1 MFYFYY
7 CYLVTDTLKIAGERR
22 SNWDNT
28 QVPGLNQTL
37 TGLNDMC
44 NIGLYLKFLDQ
55 QWLELLERNALSFF
69 VKFVKE
75 VC

>member
-1 MFYFYY
+1 
-7 CYLVTDTLKIAGERR
+7 
-22 SNWDNT
+22 
-28 QVPGLNQTL
+28 
-37 TGLNDMC
+37 MC